1 MNYIQQ
7 IFACAA
13 LAFAGTAYQPA
24 MAQVKLSSD
33 AYPVIVAPH
42 SQSIS
47 YLERTLCYDITSN
60 VDYTVSTDADWLSV
74 RKAAD
79 GSVYIHV
86 AYNESN
92 FKRVGRVTFVNEEKE
107 LKETLT
113 ITQSKN
119 EGATEIPSD
128 DIFSLFTD
136 QSLSTLKEGVTQD
149 MINSKIS
156 NEYYRGLATKI
167 LNNTCDETCRVQTY
181 TAKLNPTVQ
190 SVNWNAPGKLY
201 DQRQGVTGINI
212 TKGKQVVAVSG
223 LPDGQTLPITI
234 TAWYVGKDGS
244 NFDGGNPQSF
254 TYNVK
259 NGLNTIDYTYDYDGL
274 AYVCYYADANPELQ
288 PAIKVHFI
296 DGQING
302 YLSPDKTNE
311 EMYELTGKAVNVCMD
326 VLGKKVHSVWTSKGL
341 HDYCRA
347 TKKDP
352 KDPKEERVLGYR
364 QYMNV
369 LDSLIQW
376 EHDLLGFTKYN
387 SLPDNRTMAYTN
399 YTYYMFQGGFGVS
412 FHHDQESRVLD
423 CNTLVHNDDDAIW
436 GLSHEWGHQHQM
448 HPYFCWGGMGEVT
461 NNMNSYY
468 NIMKMGYHSS
478 EKINNWVAARRHF
491 VDADYTDIETATSGQ
506 RGSRYSGKRHLAY
519 EKRSAQPNE
528 ALRAFC
534 ETMKDSIVAD
544 YSKTPGK
551 ALHNVEVG
559 VGEVLCPF
567 VMLYNY
573 FTTHGKPDFAPDWY
587 EALRQNDNE
596 NGSVVEK
603 QDGLDKYEALASAQN
618 SNKNGKYA
626 VFAAKYPN
634 SCWITKGYITKSSNP
649 KQNTMPFVLN
659 YIRKVSRI
667 SGYNLLPY
675 FERWG
680 FVRTI
685 AIYIGDYGDYFSV
698 FTPEMYEEFKNDM
711 DALVA
716 DGTLKA
722 MPEGM
727 VEDISNS
734 PDLYNSGY
742 KDFGTTPEFPN

>member
-167 LNNTCDETCRVQTY
+167 LSNTYDETCRVQTY

-223 LPDGQTLPITI
+223 LPDGQTVPITI

-519 EKRSAQPNE
+519 EKRSTQPNE

-618 SNKNGKYA
+618 NNKNGKYA

-649 KQNTMPFVLN
+649 AGNTMPFVLN

-680 FVRTI
+680 FLRTI
-685 AIYIGDYGDYFSV
+685 AIYIGDYGNYFSV

>member
-167 LNNTCDETCRVQTY
+167 LNNTYDETCRVQTY

-190 SVNWNAPGKLY
+190 SALWNAPGKLY

-223 LPDGQTLPITI
+223 LPDGQTVPITI

-352 KDPKEERVLGYR
+352 KDNKEERVLGYR

-448 HPYFCWGGMGEVT
+448 HPYFCWGGMSEVT

-478 EKINNWVAARRHF
+478 EKINNWVPARRHF

-519 EKRSAQPNE
+519 EKRSAQPNA

-534 ETMKDSIVAD
+534 ETMKDSFVAD

-587 EALRQNDNE
+587 EALRQTDNE

-634 SCWITKGYITKSSNP
+634 SCWITKGYITENSNP
-649 KQNTMPFVLN
+649 AGNTMPFVLN

-680 FVRTI
+680 FLRTI
-685 AIYIGDYGDYFSV
+685 ALYIGDYSNYFSV

-742 KDFGTTPEFPN
+742 KNFGTTPEFPN

>member
-167 LNNTCDETCRVQTY
+167 LNNTYDETCRVQTY

-190 SVNWNAPGKLY
+190 SALWNAPGKLY

-223 LPDGQTLPITI
+223 LPDGQTVPITI

-352 KDPKEERVLGYR
+352 KDNKEERVLGYR

-448 HPYFCWGGMGEVT
+448 HPYFCWGGMSEVT

-478 EKINNWVAARRHF
+478 EKINNWVPARRHF

-519 EKRSAQPNE
+519 EKRSAQPNA

-534 ETMKDSIVAD
+534 ETMKDSVVAD

-587 EALRQNDNE
+587 EALRQTDNE

-634 SCWITKGYITKSSNP
+634 SCWITKGYITASSNP

-685 AIYIGDYGDYFSV
+685 ALYIGDYVDYFSV

-742 KDFGTTPEFPN
+742 KNFGTTPEFPN

>member
-60 VDYTVSTDADWLSV
+60 VDYTVATDADWLSV

-156 NEYYRGLATKI
+156 NEYYRGLATNI
-167 LNNTCDETCRVQTY
+167 LNNTYDETCRVQTY

-190 SVNWNAPGKLY
+190 SALWNAPGKLY

-223 LPDGQTLPITI
+223 LPDGQTVPITI
-234 TAWYVGKDGS
+234 TAWYVGKDGG

-352 KDPKEERVLGYR
+352 KNNKEERVLGYR

-412 FHHDQESRVLD
+412 FHHNQEPRVLD
-423 CNTLVHNDDDAIW
+423 CNTLVYNDDDAIW

-478 EKINNWVAARRHF
+478 EKINNWVPARRHF

-519 EKRSAQPNE
+519 EKRSAQPNA

-534 ETMKDSIVAD
+534 ETMKDSVVAD
-544 YSKTPGK
+544 YSKTPGR

-567 VMLYNY
+567 IMLYNY

-587 EALRQNDNE
+587 EALRQTDNE

-603 QDGLDKYEALASAQN
+603 QDGLDKYEALASVQN

-634 SCWITKGYITKSSNP
+634 SCWITKGYITASSNP

-685 AIYIGDYGDYFSV
+685 ALYIGDYGDYFSV

-742 KDFGTTPEFPN
+742 KNFGTTPEFPN

>member
-167 LNNTCDETCRVQTY
+167 LNNTYDETCRVQTY

-190 SVNWNAPGKLY
+190 SALWNAPGKLY

-223 LPDGQTLPITI
+223 LPDGQTVPITI

-352 KDPKEERVLGYR
+352 KNNKEERVLGYR

-399 YTYYMFQGGFGVS
+399 YTYYMFQGVFGVS

-634 SCWITKGYITKSSNP
+634 SCWITKGYITKNSNP
-649 KQNTMPFVLN
+649 KGNTMPFVLN

-727 VEDISNS
+727 VEEISNS

-742 KDFGTTPEFPN
+742 KNFGTTPEFPN

>member
-60 VDYTVSTDADWLSV
+60 VDYTVATDADWLSV

-167 LNNTCDETCRVQTY
+167 LNNTYDETCRVQTY

-190 SVNWNAPGKLY
+190 SANWNAPGKLY

-223 LPDGQTLPITI
+223 LPDGQTVPITI

-519 EKRSAQPNE
+519 EKRSTQPNE

-618 SNKNGKYA
+618 NNKNGKYA
-626 VFAAKYPN
+626 VFAAKYPT

-649 KQNTMPFVLN
+649 AGNTMPFVLN

-680 FVRTI
+680 FLRTI
-685 AIYIGDYGDYFSV
+685 AIYIGDYGNYFSV

>member
-156 NEYYRGLATKI
+156 NEYYRELATKI
-167 LNNTCDETCRVQTY
+167 LNNTYDETCRVQTY

-190 SVNWNAPGKLY
+190 SALWNAPGKLY

-223 LPDGQTLPITI
+223 LPDGQTVPITI

-352 KDPKEERVLGYR
+352 KDNKEERVLGYR

-448 HPYFCWGGMGEVT
+448 HPYFCWGGMSEVT

-478 EKINNWVAARRHF
+478 EKINNWVPARRHF

-519 EKRSAQPNE
+519 EKRSAQPNA

-534 ETMKDSIVAD
+534 ETMKDSVVAD

-587 EALRQNDNE
+587 EALRQTDNE

-634 SCWITKGYITKSSNP
+634 SCWITKGYITESSNP
-649 KQNTMPFVLN
+649 AGNTMPFVLN

-680 FVRTI
+680 FLRTI
-685 AIYIGDYGDYFSV
+685 ALYIGDYSNYFSV

-742 KDFGTTPEFPN
+742 KNFGTTPEFPN

>member
-7 IFACAA
+7 IFVCAA

-60 VDYTVSTDADWLSV
+60 VDYTVATDADWLSV

-92 FKRVGRVTFVNEEKE
+92 FKRVGRVTFVNEEKG

-128 DIFSLFTD
+128 DIFALFTD

-167 LNNTCDETCRVQTY
+167 LNNTYDETCRVQTY
-181 TAKLNPTVQ
+181 TAKLNPEVQ
-190 SVNWNAPGKLY
+190 SANWNAPGKLY

-223 LPDGQTLPITI
+223 LPDGQTVPITI
-234 TAWYVGKDGS
+234 TAWYVGKDGG

-259 NGLNTIDYTYDYDGL
+259 NGLNTIEYTYDYDGL

-352 KDPKEERVLGYR
+352 KNNKEERVLGYR

-399 YTYYMFQGGFGVS
+399 YTYYMFQSGFGVS
-412 FHHDQESRVLD
+412 FHHNQESRVLD
-423 CNTLVHNDDDAIW
+423 CNTLVYNDDDAIW

-478 EKINNWVAARRHF
+478 DKINNWVPARRHF

-519 EKRSAQPNE
+519 EKRSAQPNA

-534 ETMKDSIVAD
+534 ETMKDSVVAD
-544 YSKTPGK
+544 YSKNPGK

-567 VMLYNY
+567 IMLYNY
-573 FTTHGKPDFAPDWY
+573 FTTHGKPDFAPDWF
-587 EALRQNDNE
+587 EALRQTDNE

-603 QDGLDKYEALASAQN
+603 QDGLDKYEALASVQN
-618 SNKNGKYA
+618 SNKNGTYA

-634 SCWITKGYITKSSNP
+634 SCWITKGYITASSNP

-685 AIYIGDYGDYFSV
+685 ALYIGDYGDYFSV

-742 KDFGTTPEFPN
+742 KNFGTTPEFPN

>member
-119 EGATEIPSD
+119 EGATETPSD
-128 DIFSLFTD
+128 DIFALFTD

-167 LNNTCDETCRVQTY
+167 LNNTYDETCRVQTY

-190 SVNWNAPGKLY
+190 SALWNAPGKLY

-223 LPDGQTLPITI
+223 LPDGQTVPITI

-352 KDPKEERVLGYR
+352 KDNKEERVLGYR

-448 HPYFCWGGMGEVT
+448 HPYFCWGGMSEVT

-478 EKINNWVAARRHF
+478 EKINNWVPARRHF

-519 EKRSAQPNE
+519 EKRSAQPNA

-534 ETMKDSIVAD
+534 ETMKDSVVAD

-587 EALRQNDNE
+587 EALRQTDNE

-634 SCWITKGYITKSSNP
+634 SCWITKGYITESSNP
-649 KQNTMPFVLN
+649 AGNTMPFVLN

-680 FVRTI
+680 FLRTI
-685 AIYIGDYGDYFSV
+685 ALYIGDYSNYFSV

-742 KDFGTTPEFPN
+742 KNFGTTPEFPN